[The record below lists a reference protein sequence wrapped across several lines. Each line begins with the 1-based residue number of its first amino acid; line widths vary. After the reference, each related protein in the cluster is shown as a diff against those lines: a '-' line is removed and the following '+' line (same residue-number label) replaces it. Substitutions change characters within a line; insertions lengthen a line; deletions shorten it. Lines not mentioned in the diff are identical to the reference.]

1 MAAARERLTDSV
13 MVDDAATYEAAA
25 AEVRALLAEYRA
37 GSTRVGS

>member
-13 MVDDAATYEAAA
+13 MADDAAAYEAAA

-37 GSTRVGS
+37 GSAQVDS